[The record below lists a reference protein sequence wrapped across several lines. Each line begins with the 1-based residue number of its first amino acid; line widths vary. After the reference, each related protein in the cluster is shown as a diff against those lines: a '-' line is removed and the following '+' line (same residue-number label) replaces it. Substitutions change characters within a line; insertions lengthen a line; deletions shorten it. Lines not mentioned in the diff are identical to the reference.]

1 MAAQIPP
8 GGLLMPA
15 PPVAKFAT
23 LFSDSSKDPHNGNYT
38 TLYPGLDIDINANA
52 NNATPTQLRILIAAA
67 AGAQRQPL
75 ALAITNADKL
85 LHVFLCPTRCELTL
99 RAAPSI
105 LDGRTFAFE
114 W

>member
-1 MAAQIPP
+1 MQIMRPRP
-8 GGLLMPA
+8 
-15 PPVAKFAT
+15 
-23 LFSDSSKDPHNGNYT
+23 
-38 TLYPGLDIDINANA
+38 
-52 NNATPTQLRILIAAA
+52 TPESYCAA
-67 AGAQRQPL
+67 AGAQHQPL

-85 LHVFLCPTRCELTL
+85 YVFICPTRCELTL